1 MDQVPTTRQ
10 PFLTG
15 ILVASV
21 PIALVL
27 IVSGLRGGSP
37 VAAARLIAPSVIA
50 GIWIGV
56 QASLAATRRN
66 IWGYV
71 WRFLLAWIVV
81 FTLARIVAVP

>member
-1 MDQVPTTRQ
+1 
-10 PFLTG
+10 
-15 ILVASV
+15 
-21 PIALVL
+21 
-27 IVSGLRGGSP
+27 

-56 QASLAATRRN
+56 QASLAATRWN

>member
-1 MDQVPTTRQ
+1 
-10 PFLTG
+10 
-15 ILVASV
+15 
-21 PIALVL
+21 
-27 IVSGLRGGSP
+27 